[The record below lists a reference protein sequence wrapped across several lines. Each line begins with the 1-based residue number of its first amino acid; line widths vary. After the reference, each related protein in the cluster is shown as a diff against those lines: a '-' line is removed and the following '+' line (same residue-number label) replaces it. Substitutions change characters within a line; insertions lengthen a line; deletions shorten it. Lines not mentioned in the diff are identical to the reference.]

1 MNFVDREPGKS
12 SQNGQQLE
20 YPNQMDNISK
30 YSLKELVKLPHRE
43 SAQEWIANNLLD
55 FHKQVCM
62 LYGTISKRCTRLT
75 CPRMTAGNKYVFLWS
90 DEGTKKPVDLSA
102 SEYIHHSLD
111 WIQEQLNNQ
120 AIFPQTLDQNFPPN
134 YIEVCRVICKRILR
148 VFAHIYH
155 HHLHEVKELKE
166 DRHMNTNMKHFIY
179 FVNEFDLISPNDL
192 GPLKNLRASLEC

>member
-1 MNFVDREPGKS
+1 MVNQPISHSTHGG
-12 SQNGQQLE
+12 GQPD
-20 YPNQMDNISK
+20 YPNRMDNISK
-30 YSLKELVKLPHRE
+30 YNLKQLVKLPHRE

-62 LYGTISKRCTRLT
+62 LYGTISKKCTRTT

-90 DEGTKKPVDLSA
+90 DEETRKPIDISA
-102 SEYIHHSLD
+102 SEYIHLSLD
-111 WIQEQLNNQ
+111 WIQEQVNNQ
-120 AIFPQTLDQNFPPN
+120 AIFPQTLDQNFPPD
-134 YIEVCRVICKRILR
+134 YMEHCRVICKRILR

-179 FVNEFDLISPNDL
+179 FVNEFDLISPGDL
-192 GPLKNLRASLEC
+192 GPLKMLKALVDC